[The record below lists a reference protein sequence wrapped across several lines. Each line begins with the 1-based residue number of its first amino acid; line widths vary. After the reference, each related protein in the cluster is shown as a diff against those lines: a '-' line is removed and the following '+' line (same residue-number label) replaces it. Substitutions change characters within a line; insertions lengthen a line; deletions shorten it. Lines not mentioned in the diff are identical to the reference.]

1 MDRKQLVRQYKDRR
15 PTMGIFQVRNTV
27 SGKVLIRASTD
38 VPAMLN
44 RQRAQLKLR
53 AHGNR
58 ALQADWD
65 TLGDQAFTFDLL
77 DTLPTTDAPA
87 GDPRADLQLLEA
99 MWLEKLTP
107 WGDRGYHRAPDP
119 SA

>member
-1 MDRKQLVRQYKDRR
+1 MDRKQLVRQYQDRR
-15 PTMGIFQVRNTV
+15 PTMGIFQVRNTA
-27 SGKVLIRASTD
+27 SGKILIGASTD

-65 TLGDQAFTFDLL
+65 ALGEPAFTFEVL
-77 DTLPTTDAPA
+77 DSLPATDSPA
-87 GDPRADLQLLEA
+87 SDARADLELLEA